1 MREQKIHLTSYF
13 NPHFITDEMLTFY
26 HALKDYGFNHV
37 HFEPCTIDPDA
48 INILFCGFNLGHDL
62 QKSLRLDRP
71 IDRIIVRNLEPAF
84 PTGPCMFPSYFNLM
98 KNNPVWDYAA
108 GNIARLQA
116 AGIDQVEYVP
126 VTYMPVLERIPTTVE
141 QDIDVYFYGYLSPRR
156 QHIVDQLIARGLK
169 VHVNEFGSSAAYSDL
184 DRLIARSKVILNMTN
199 YDQYHIF
206 EIVRAAL
213 PLANHKVVVT
223 ELNSYSEIDDDLKDA
238 VLHCPYD
245 QLVDFCVSVV
255 ANPELR
261 LQYEKQGYDIFKKRA
276 GAPIVGQ
283 AMERYLAQAEHPIQ
297 IVKPSP
303 LLPKQLRL
311 GSGTRWSFD
320 VFNIDHDP
328 NVRSDLT
335 LNIGKDI
342 DFSQQYHSWR
352 FGNIKLPESYF
363 DTIHADQVLQSVDD
377 LIIALKNCGY
387 MLAEGGTIDI
397 NVPYYLA
404 VQAWRDPK
412 TKRAFNEQ
420 SFAFLEQY
428 QFDVAGKKF
437 KLNVDNLVHIMESF
451 GISLHTEQQMELPEL
466 SRTPNAITSLRIKLS
481 KQYIVEKNDPNPV
494 AHLDQIFQR
503 GRYYY
508 D

>member
-116 AGIDQVEYVP
+116 AGIDQIEYVP

-213 PLANHKVVVT
+213 PLANHKVVSQ
-223 ELNSYSEIDDDLKDA
+223 NSIAIVRLMMILK
-238 VLHCPYD
+238 
-245 QLVDFCVSVV
+245 
-255 ANPELR
+255 
-261 LQYEKQGYDIFKKRA
+261 
-276 GAPIVGQ
+276 
-283 AMERYLAQAEHPIQ
+283 
-297 IVKPSP
+297 
-303 LLPKQLRL
+303 
-311 GSGTRWSFD
+311 
-320 VFNIDHDP
+320 
-328 NVRSDLT
+328 T
-335 LNIGKDI
+335 L
-342 DFSQQYHSWR
+342 FY
-352 FGNIKLPESYF
+352 
-363 DTIHADQVLQSVDD
+363 
-377 LIIALKNCGY
+377 IALMISWSTSVSAWSQIQNSVCSMRNKVMTSSKN
-387 MLAEGGTIDI
+387 AQEH
-397 NVPYYLA
+397 
-404 VQAWRDPK
+404 R
-412 TKRAFNEQ
+412 
-420 SFAFLEQY
+420 
-428 QFDVAGKKF
+428 
-437 KLNVDNLVHIMESF
+437 
-451 GISLHTEQQMELPEL
+451 
-466 SRTPNAITSLRIKLS
+466 
-481 KQYIVEKNDPNPV
+481 
-494 AHLDQIFQR
+494 
-503 GRYYY
+503 
-508 D
+508 